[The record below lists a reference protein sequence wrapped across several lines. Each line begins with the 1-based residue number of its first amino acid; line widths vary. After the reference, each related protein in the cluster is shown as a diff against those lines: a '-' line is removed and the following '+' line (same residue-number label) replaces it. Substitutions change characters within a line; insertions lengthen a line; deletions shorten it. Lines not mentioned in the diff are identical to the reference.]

1 MQYKKIPTLSR
12 PANQPPKTYTDGQE
26 NSVGSKGQKHVQI
39 NPEIKKKEAWESDEK
54 PTLR

>member
-39 NPEIKKKEAWESDEK
+39 NPEIKKKEAWEGDEK